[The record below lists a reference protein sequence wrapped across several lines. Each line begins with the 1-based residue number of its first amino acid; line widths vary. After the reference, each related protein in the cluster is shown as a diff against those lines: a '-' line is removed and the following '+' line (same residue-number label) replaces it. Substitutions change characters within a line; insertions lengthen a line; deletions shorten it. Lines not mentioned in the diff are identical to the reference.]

1 MVHLNSIGSTD
12 SCDNGDWPSV
22 TVTVTTWDESSGD
35 EKEILDAPSLSYQQQ
50 GQTKSTLSE
59 EQRESQSENEGKLN
73 LSAVDPCNHLQVPG
87 RMPHAT
93 RLKSAKDL
101 DAAAAEVELVQLPS
115 PQLLDAGALLQSYS
129 EKDKQVPFSSN
140 LSSSCL
146 NLGC

>member
-1 MVHLNSIGSTD
+1 MVYLNSIGSTD

-22 TVTVTTWDESSGD
+22 TVTVTNWDESRGD
-35 EKEILDAPSLSYQQQ
+35 EKEILDAPSLSYQQ

-73 LSAVDPCNHLQVPG
+73 LSVVDSCNHLQVPG

-93 RLKSAKDL
+93 RLKSAKEL
-101 DAAAAEVELVQLPS
+101 DAAAAEVELVLPS

-140 LSSSCL
+140 LSSCL

>member
-1 MVHLNSIGSTD
+1 MVYLNSIGSTD

-22 TVTVTTWDESSGD
+22 TVTVTNWDESRGD
-35 EKEILDAPSLSYQQQ
+35 EKEILDEPSVSYQQ

-59 EQRESQSENEGKLN
+59 EQRVGQSENEGKLN
-73 LSAVDPCNHLQVPG
+73 LSVVDSCNHLQVPG
-87 RMPHAT
+87 RLPHAIT
-93 RLKSAKDL
+93 RLKSAKEL

-115 PQLLDAGALLQSYS
+115 PQLLDAGALLQSYG

-140 LSSSCL
+140 LSSCL